1 MNNMKYLTGLEKKG
15 NGKLRAL
22 ERTAGFLFTLILA
35 LLTVGCLVDNDDY
48 NQTSR
53 EIEEYQ
59 VKLQNMRLA
68 NDQLN
73 REIIAVYDECEALNS
88 QLAVLAALNIHDK
101 YTDGLKRVEAPAVTP
116 PPRVRETPRATT
128 PPRTSRPTVN
138 TDTSAP
144 RREASGQRGSSGQ
157 GSGGSSASPSPPPSP
172 SRTDGA
178 IDWGF

>member
-1 MNNMKYLTGLEKKG
+1 MNNLKYLNGLEKQG
-15 NGKLRAL
+15 NGKIRAL
-22 ERTAGFLFTLILA
+22 ERAAGFLFTLILA

-53 EIEEYQ
+53 EIDEYQ

-73 REIIAVYDECEALNS
+73 REIIAVYDECDALNS
-88 QLAVLAALNIHDK
+88 QLAILAALNIHDK
-101 YTDGLKRVEAPAVTP
+101 YTDGLKRVETPAVTP
-116 PPRVRETPRATT
+116 PPRVRETPRAAT
-128 PPRTSRPTVN
+128 PPRAARPTVN
-138 TDTSAP
+138 TDTNAS
-144 RREASGQRGSSGQ
+144 RREASGQSGS
-157 GSGGSSASPSPPPSP
+157 SGGSSSSPAANPSPPPSP